1 MGIICN
7 DNGNWVK
14 GFSRS
19 SGNASCMLAE
29 IWAIRDGLELAR
41 DLGIT
46 HIVVELEAKRTCYAS
61 KK

>member
-19 SGNASCMLAE
+19 IGNAFCMLGE
-29 IWAIRDGLELAR
+29 IWALRDGLELAR
-41 DLGIT
+41 DFGIT
-46 HIVVELEAKRTCYAS
+46 HLAVELEANGTCYAS